1 MNAHHDPQQPS
12 SSTTT
17 QTSCTILG
25 ANPSKLTH
33 TFIYVCS
40 FWYPPKWVPFN
51 GPTASTPTKSHR
63 SLQKCFER
71 WSWLGSCAAKQ
82 TFRLPGG
89 RFFSTVAAFGVFLI
103 PYRNPI
109 IHQKLNGTE
118 SQRTPLRKLLYRAIR
133 YSGYFRGPFFRG
145 SDVLEITFSSEWL
158 VMEPQY
164 QKRFVSVIFVH
175 PQTINHPLKYGEV
188 FGSLGLFV
196 EAARP
201 KTTLGRGLDS

>member
-1 MNAHHDPQQPS
+1 MALLHPPQQKVIAPFKNASKDGPDLAPALRSKLSVCLAAAFFRQSRRLAS
-12 SSTTT
+12 SS
-17 QTSCTILG
+17 S
-25 ANPSKLTH
+25 P
-33 TFIYVCS
+33 
-40 FWYPPKWVPFN
+40 
-51 GPTASTPTKSHR
+51 
-63 SLQKCFER
+63 
-71 WSWLGSCAAKQ
+71 
-82 TFRLPGG
+82 
-89 RFFSTVAAFGVFLI
+89 
-103 PYRNPI
+103 RNPI